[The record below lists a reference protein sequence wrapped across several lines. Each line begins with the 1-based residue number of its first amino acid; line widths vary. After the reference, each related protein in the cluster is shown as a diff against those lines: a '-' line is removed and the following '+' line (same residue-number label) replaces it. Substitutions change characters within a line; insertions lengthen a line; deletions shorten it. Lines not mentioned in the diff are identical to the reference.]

1 MIIKISI
8 DASFGK
14 KSFKDLIGY
23 KDDEKVNPSN
33 TIFPKINGYTKFF
46 DETKCRS
53 CLKIDDVLQRN
64 ITEFGI

>member
-23 KDDEKVNPSN
+23 KDDEKVNHSN

-46 DETKCRS
+46 DETKCMS

-64 ITEFGI
+64 ITKFGI